1 MRFFLLILM
10 CSLVISCKKDN
21 PYAVDVT
28 NVSVDFSVDRLD
40 IDFYKTTSTTL
51 PQTKAKYPLLFPE
64 ATPDSIWLQRIQNKD
79 ERELFDETQKVFA
92 TLATEEQQ
100 LRSLFKHVKYY
111 NPKFKAP
118 KVITLLTNIDYDNR
132 VIYADSLLLI
142 SLDTYLGANHPFYQ
156 DYPKYI
162 SQNNHKKHLIVDVA
176 NSIIKKQFQHSNN
189 RSFLGKII
197 HEGKKL
203 YVADLYLP
211 KVPDYEKI
219 GYTQEKM
226 NWAIH
231 NEQEIWKYFIEHK
244 LLYSTDTK
252 LNGRFIDTAPFSK
265 FYLAHD
271 NESPGRLGVWI
282 GWQIV
287 RAFMQNNDVSL
298 QELLKLDTEH
308 IFKNSK
314 YKPKK

>member
-1 MRFFLLILM
+1 MRFFLLILF
-10 CSLVISCKKDN
+10 CSLIISCKNDN
-21 PYAVDVT
+21 PNAVDVSNIT
-28 NVSVDFSVDRLD
+28 VDISIDRLD
-40 IDFYKTTSTTL
+40 IDFYTTTPKTL
-51 PQTKAKYPLLFPE
+51 PQTKEKYPLLFPK
-64 ATPDSIWLQRIQNKD
+64 ATPDSIWLARIQNKD
-79 ERELFDETQKVFA
+79 ERELFNETQKVFK
-92 TLATEEQQ
+92 TLDNEEIQ
-100 LRSLFKHVKYY
+100 LRSLFKHVTYY
-111 NPKFKAP
+111 NPKFKVP

-132 VIYADSLLLI
+132 VIYADSLMLI
-142 SLDTYLGANHPFYQ
+142 SLDAYLGAKHPFYN

-162 SQNNHKKHLIVDVA
+162 RQNNHKKHLIVDVA
-176 NSIIKKQFQHSNN
+176 NSIIEKQFQPTTN
-189 RSFLGKII
+189 RTFLGKII

-203 YVADLYLP
+203 YLADLYLP
-211 KVPDYEKI
+211 KVANYEKI

-231 NEQEIWKYFIEHK
+231 NEQEIWKYFIEQK

-252 LNGRFIDTAPFSK
+252 LNGRFIDIAPFSK

-271 NESPGRLGVWI
+271 NDSPGRLGVWI

-287 RAFMQNNDVSL
+287 RAYMQNNDVSL
-298 QELLKLDTEH
+298 QELLKLDAEH